1 MNDKD
6 FEKIYNESDK
16 LEQASKTKNETTP
29 FEDTPQAWYELDT
42 TGPEN
47 EDVVCGNFVWH
58 REKSNK
64 NIKDTGDGKG
74 FSFYLARYVFEDPY
88 SVEIENETN
97 PENDKTL
104 GIVAEN
110 NVMVVIN
117 AKVEND
123 KIRII
128 SAWEALPQ
136 SKYTSIY
143 NKHKAKKQLLENEFS
158 KKTESRKQL
167 YAVIRQA
174 DGNGFKSSS
183 YAKVVN
189 TSILKLTDLNT
200 IAMFGDKRV
209 YVQNVGDKAY
219 CEQIEKRIKSILD
232 YRNMGENW

>member
-1 MNDKD
+1 MTKEENLVEQFFADKKKG
-6 FEKIYNESDK
+6 KIKKD
-16 LEQASKTKNETTP
+16 TTP
-29 FEDTPQAWYELDT
+29 FEDTPQAWYEVDT

-117 AKVEND
+117 AKIEND

-136 SKYTSIY
+136 SKYTTIY
-143 NKHKAKKQLLENEFS
+143 NKHKTKKQLLENKFS
-158 KKTESRKQL
+158 KKSEAKKQM

-189 TSILKLTDLNT
+189 TTILRPTSSNT
-200 IAMFGDKRV
+200 IALLGDKLV
-209 YVQNVGDKAY
+209 YVQNVGDKTY
-219 CEQIEKRIKSILD
+219 SEQVVKRINSVLD
-232 YRNMGENW
+232 YRNIGEDW

>member
-1 MNDKD
+1 MKDED

-97 PENDKTL
+97 PESDKTL

-143 NKHKAKKQLLENEFS
+143 NKHKAKKQLLENKFS
-158 KKTESRKQL
+158 KKTESKKQL

-174 DGNGFKSSS
+174 DGNGFMSSS

-189 TSILKLTDLNT
+189 TSI
-200 IAMFGDKRV
+200 
-209 YVQNVGDKAY
+209 
-219 CEQIEKRIKSILD
+219 QICRF
-232 YRNMGENW
+232 

>member
-1 MNDKD
+1 MKDED

-143 NKHKAKKQLLENEFS
+143 NKHKAKKQLLENKFS

-174 DGNGFKSSS
+174 DGNGFKPSS

-189 TSILKLTDLNT
+189 TSILKPTDLNT
-200 IAMFGDKRV
+200 IALFGDKRV

-219 CEQIEKRIKSILD
+219 CEQIEKRIKFILD

>member
-1 MNDKD
+1 MTKE
-6 FEKIYNESDK
+6 EKIVEQFFADK
-16 LEQASKTKNETTP
+16 KKGKIKKDTTP
-29 FEDTPQAWYELDT
+29 FEDTPQAWYEVDT

-74 FSFYLARYVFEDPY
+74 FSFFLARYVFEDPY

-117 AKVEND
+117 AKIEND

-136 SKYTSIY
+136 SKYTTIY
-143 NKHKAKKQLLENEFS
+143 NKHKAKKQM
-158 KKTESRKQL
+158 

-189 TSILKLTDLNT
+189 TTILRPTSSNT
-200 IAMFGDKRV
+200 IALLGDKLV
-209 YVQNVGDKAY
+209 YVQNVGDKTY
-219 CEQIEKRIKSILD
+219 SEQVVKRINSVLD
-232 YRNMGENW
+232 YRNIGEDW

>member
-1 MNDKD
+1 M
-6 FEKIYNESDK
+6 
-16 LEQASKTKNETTP
+16 
-29 FEDTPQAWYELDT
+29 
-42 TGPEN
+42 
-47 EDVVCGNFVWH
+47 
-58 REKSNK
+58 
-64 NIKDTGDGKG
+64 
-74 FSFYLARYVFEDPY
+74 ARYVFEDPY

-128 SAWEALPQ
+128 SAWEALPK

-143 NKHKAKKQLLENEFS
+143 NKHKAKKQLLENKFS

-189 TSILKLTDLNT
+189 TSILKPTDLNT

>member
-1 MNDKD
+1 MTKE
-6 FEKIYNESDK
+6 EKIVEQFFADK
-16 LEQASKTKNETTP
+16 KKGKIKKDTTP
-29 FEDTPQAWYELDT
+29 FEDTPQAWYEVDT

-117 AKVEND
+117 AKIEND

-136 SKYTSIY
+136 SKYTTIY
-143 NKHKAKKQLLENEFS
+143 NKHKAKKQM
-158 KKTESRKQL
+158 

-189 TSILKLTDLNT
+189 TTILRPTSSNT
-200 IAMFGDKRV
+200 IALLGDKLV
-209 YVQNVGDKAY
+209 YVQNVGDKTY
-219 CEQIEKRIKSILD
+219 SEQVVKRINSVLD
-232 YRNMGENW
+232 YRDIGEDW

>member
-1 MNDKD
+1 MTKEENLVEQFFADKKKG
-6 FEKIYNESDK
+6 KIKKD
-16 LEQASKTKNETTP
+16 TTP
-29 FEDTPQAWYELDT
+29 FEDTPQAWYEVDT

-74 FSFYLARYVFEDPY
+74 FSFYLARYAFEDPY
-88 SVEIENETN
+88 SVEI
-97 PENDKTL
+97 
-104 GIVAEN
+104 
-110 NVMVVIN
+110 
-117 AKVEND
+117 END

-136 SKYTSIY
+136 SKYTTIY
-143 NKHKAKKQLLENEFS
+143 NKHKTKKQLLENKFS
-158 KKTESRKQL
+158 KKSEAKKQM

-189 TSILKLTDLNT
+189 TTILRPTSSNT
-200 IAMFGDKRV
+200 IALLGDKLV
-209 YVQNVGDKAY
+209 YVQNVGDKTY
-219 CEQIEKRIKSILD
+219 SEQVVKRINSVLD
-232 YRNMGENW
+232 YRNIGEDW